1 MLKRHIAEPYK
12 ERVVSIDAIRG
23 HFKDVK
29 DKSGLSAQANFT
41 ALPLKGETFDY
52 VNFSLA
58 FHETSRVSARRE
70 EYDRVQTLAEIS
82 RVLKKG
88 GRAVINMIYSK
99 DIADKKEFKNSLSFR
114 FQYFAKIFRH
124 GNCRQKLLLSPCYFG
139 KEERRCKKFA

>member
-1 MLKRHIAEPYK
+1 MSLPDRRVLKRHIAEPYK
-12 ERVVSIDAIRG
+12 ERVVSIGDAIRG

-99 DIADKKEFKNSLSFR
+99 DIADKKEFKKQPLF
-114 FQYFAKIFRH
+114 
-124 GNCRQKLLLSPCYFG
+124 
-139 KEERRCKKFA
+139 